1 MKYFTSMIFAV
12 GLSSACLVP
21 STSFAQILLNGEE
34 MPDSVWHY
42 SVLPGET
49 VTISTQTND
58 LHYVDGQLIGNSWVA
73 PMTSGVHRL
82 TVKNSNDVETA
93 KITLFVLTPSS
104 EISSKGYIGKY
115 RIGKYPRNT
124 PEGFIRLDKK
134 DVSLPVSPNFKVGQF
149 LCKQQPK
156 VWPKYLLVS
165 SDNLERLETLLE
177 DLNEKRDTQAD
188 TLFVMSGYRTP
199 FYNSAIGSAKFSRH
213 MYGDAADVYVDTK
226 PRNGTMDDLNRDGK
240 ITKADADF
248 LYDYAQDLFDVE
260 QLTEG
265 GLGSYKANAV
275 HGPFVHIDAR
285 GRPARWGRK

>member
-1 MKYFTSMIFAV
+1 MKYFTRMICAL

-21 STSFAQILLNGEE
+21 SASFAQILLNGEE
-34 MPDSVWHY
+34 MPDSIWHY

-49 VTISTQTND
+49 VNISAEATD
-58 LHYVDGQLIGNSWVA
+58 LAYVDGQLIGENWVA
-73 PMTSGVHRL
+73 PMTSGVHSL
-82 TVKNSNDVETA
+82 TIKNSEDMETA
-93 KITLFVLTPSS
+93 EITLFVLTPSS

-124 PEGFIRLDKK
+124 PQGFIRLDKK

-226 PRNGTMDDLNRDGK
+226 PHNGTMDDLNRDGK

-248 LYDYAQDLFDVE
+248 LYDYAQDLFDAE
-260 QLTEG
+260 QLIEG

-285 GRPARWGRK
+285 GRPARWGRR